1 MEHLSENSEPI
12 LMRDTTFRNIVKKK
26 DVAKLWKLIV
36 DAHSIMGLVQWDRL
50 SLVKLIGN

>member
-36 DAHSIMGLVQWDRL
+36 DVMGLVQWDRL